1 MTENCHE
8 FSETHLRP
16 AADANNANLAVFPDM
31 TTWSWSCPKTILKA
45 TCLKRLDVQC
55 ASDGAWERAVS
66 ADGCTDDWIK
76 ATGENIA
83 IEAVYLRPS
92 GELAGFVGFRK
103 IISDPA
109 ERCVF
114 WKSVISKAS
123 FSAPDTPSTQA
134 SIWLQYLNLS
144 FLLKLP
150 PSFIDLGVFNQW
162 RSAGTIRLTSER
174 FVLSKIPD
182 APAWLQ
188 DGADA
193 PICKEAAWDIGDGF
207 WVADNVS
214 TKIGGR
220 YHLCAEQPD
229 DF

>member
-1 MTENCHE
+1 M
-8 FSETHLRP
+8 
-16 AADANNANLAVFPDM
+16 
-31 TTWSWSCPKTILKA
+31 KILKA
-45 TCLKRLDVQC
+45 SGLKRFGVQL
-55 ASDGAWERAVS
+55 ASEGAWERAVNV
-66 ADGCTDDWIK
+66 AGCTADWIDESG
-76 ATGENIA
+76 ADIA

-103 IISDPA
+103 IISDPS
-109 ERCVF
+109 ERCAF
-114 WKSVISKAS
+114 WQSVVSKVS

-134 SIWLQYLNLS
+134 SSWLEDLKLS
-144 FLLKLP
+144 CMLKLP
-150 PSFIDLGVFNQW
+150 PKSIELGIFNQW

-174 FVLSKIPD
+174 FVLPKILD

-188 DGADA
+188 GGADA

-214 TKIGGR
+214 TRIGGR
-220 YHLCAEQPD
+220 YYLCADQPD

>member
-1 MTENCHE
+1 MTENHQE
-8 FSETHLRP
+8 STESHLKP
-16 AADANNANLAVFPDM
+16 AADANSANRAVFPAL
-31 TTWSWSCPKTILKA
+31 TTRSWSCPMRILKA
-45 TCLKRLDVQC
+45 SCLKRLGVQW

-76 ATGENIA
+76 ASGENIA
-83 IEAVYLRPS
+83 IEAVYLRLS

-109 ERCVF
+109 ERCTF
-114 WKSVISKAS
+114 WQSVISKAS

-134 SIWLQYLNLS
+134 SNWLQDLNLS
-144 FLLKLP
+144 YLLKLP
-150 PSFIDLGVFNQW
+150 PSFIELGVFNQW
-162 RSAGTIRLTSER
+162 RSGGTIRLTSER
-174 FVLSKIPD
+174 FVLSEVSD

-188 DGADA
+188 GGADV

-214 TKIGGR
+214 TRIGGR
-220 YHLCAEQPD
+220 YYLCADQTD